1 MDGDFLNKDNV
12 CGQNLLRL
20 TSRGSAIIAELLRL
34 AGNIPEVFQG
44 PDRIRDPE
52 QRKYLDVLFDFQYL
66 KEPEDFERKINADVN
81 LLDLDQEFQENHE
94 EILQRFYLLFESIW
108 KYQQDFAKFI
118 EDVKSGFYIQHSI
131 DDILQEIDGKQLL
144 SEALYLYGVMLLFLE
159 EKMPGYIREKMLI
172 AIYRF
177 NGEGKLENIDDV
189 CKLCRNTGY
198 IPGAGGK
205 KPKNHP
211 EALFGRFAP
220 DPKFVR
226 LVIGSLRTDDV
237 YMMANSFP
245 NPDHRSTRFAGQ
257 ASMLYIILFFAPD
270 MLQKEKAAMREIVDK
285 YFNDNWVIPIYMG
298 YLVDLMNE
306 WANYPAAKA
315 ALDNVINIQFVK
327 QLNDKNM
334 ALMQSTLD
342 ELKVF
347 LNEGVLQQD
356 YVLDHMTELM
366 NCVRSCNVSLR
377 WRLLHR
383 RCSNESL
390 RKLVAESV
398 SPQIV
403 MTLLLNTSQLEYI
416 LKEMLQQLLDAKDL
430 AWTEGKAAAAGRM
443 VELSEYFTGEKALT
457 RVKRDENMMKWFAG
471 LGEKVNAL
479 NLEEDHATS
488 TGRKI
493 QGIIAALE
501 DVEQFEA
508 VDTNLQ
514 IKSFLNEV
522 RDILR
527 QMIRT
532 VNIKNEIIHILDN
545 VSDLSYAWGTL
556 SDYLDVFHERI
567 RRDPSSVVLLRA
579 TFLKTASILDVP
591 LVRITAIDSPDAES
605 VAEYY
610 SSELVEFVRMVLEV
624 IPVSVFRVLSEIEQ
638 IQTHR
643 MPPIPIRLEA
653 KDLKDYA
660 QLDLRF
666 ELSKLTHQVSV
677 FTEGVLVMEKTLL
690 GVIQVEPRQILQEG
704 LRRELVRQIATA
716 MHNNLTFKEMT
727 PEEINTNISKLA
739 ATLDGLKRSIEY
751 LQDYIDIAGLKMYQQ
766 EMARVINYNT
776 EQEANRYLKKKTF
789 DNASRYQNKAI
800 PIPRLV
806 SSVGADGAINFTGR
820 VMSALLLITDSTRTI
835 YAPECSAW
843 FLHSAPDEKK
853 PLPTAEI
860 CGIRTFA
867 LLERSLGVIGLRS
880 LDRLFSFRTVH
891 ELNSFLKFYASDVH
905 PFRTLLDQVREA
917 IFPEYR
923 TVPNATKLYSNA
935 MKKVEKLMFPLLKHI
950 RRIGQSQL
958 IRRQIANVLQF
969 GCQLDAHLLHQ
980 ALDTFNRGLLTD
992 VRRHYQQPD
1001 KNPYPSEGNPL
1012 LFEASVL
1019 SEACG
1024 LDDPLNKIYITSQP
1038 LEGLPVLLFL
1048 FLLTYLPKVRARQF
1062 DSNFFPHH
1070 RHHSPFTK
1078 LDYDPNFG
1086 ALIRK
1091 KSNVAFDGIPLA
1103 VGLACLLKQFHPA
1116 ATRKLLAYLGQF
1128 VRTTI
1133 QSVFSEVDTKVVE
1146 VPREI
1151 LNTLIFMEQFC
1162 HAASVPRSVMHSF
1175 VPPYISDAIK
1185 FAPTS

>member
-1 MDGDFLNKDNV
+1 MLTCGLTGRMEDFLAPDNV

-34 AGNIPEVFQG
+34 SANIPEVFLG

-52 QRKYLDVLFDFQYL
+52 QLKYLAVLFDFQYL
-66 KEPEDFERKINADVN
+66 KEPEDFERKINASVD

-94 EILQRFYLLFESIW
+94 DILDRFYQLFESIW
-108 KYQQDFAKFI
+108 KYQQDFAKYI
-118 EDVKSGFYIQHSI
+118 DDVSSGFYIQHSI

-144 SEALYLYGVMLLFLE
+144 SEALYLYGVMLLLLE
-159 EKMPGYIREKMLI
+159 EKMPGYVREKMLI

-177 NGEGKLENIDDV
+177 NGEGKLENIDEV

-198 IPGAGGK
+198 IPGSGSGAK

-220 DPKFVR
+220 DPKMVR

-257 ASMLYIILFFAPD
+257 ATMLYIILFFAPD
-270 MLQKEKAAMREIVDK
+270 MLHKEKATMREIVDK

-298 YLVDLMNE
+298 HLVDLMNE

-315 ALDNVINIQFVK
+315 ALDNVINMQFVK

-334 ALMQSTLD
+334 ALMQATLD

-356 YVLDHMTELM
+356 YVLDHLTALM

-383 RCSNESL
+383 RCSSEAL
-390 RKLVAESV
+390 RKLIAESV

-403 MTLLLNTSQLEYI
+403 MTLLLNASQLEYI
-416 LKEMLQQLLDAKDL
+416 LKDMLQQLLDAKDL
-430 AWTEGKAAAAGRM
+430 AWTEGKAAAADRM
-443 VELSEYFTGEKALT
+443 DELSEYFTGEKALT
-457 RVKRDENMMKWFAG
+457 RMKRDENMMKWFSG
-471 LGEKVNAL
+471 LGDKVRSL

-610 SSELVEFVRMVLEV
+610 SGELVEFVRMVLEV

-638 IQTHR
+638 IQTHHLAV
-643 MPPIPIRLEA
+643 IPIRLEA
-653 KDLKDYA
+653 KDLKEYA

-666 ELSKLTHQVSV
+666 QLSKLTHQVSI

-716 MHNNLTFKEMT
+716 MHRDLTFREMT
-727 PEEINTNISKLA
+727 REEINTNISKLA

-789 DNASRYQNKAI
+789 DSASRYQNKAI
-800 PIPRLV
+800 PIPRLT
-806 SSVGADGAINFTGR
+806 SGGLGADDSGAINFTGR
-820 VMSALLLITDSTRTI
+820 VMSAVLFLTDSTRTI

-843 FLHSAPDEKK
+843 FTHSSPDEKVK
-853 PLPTAEI
+853 AKTTEV

-891 ELNSFLKFYASDVH
+891 ELNLFLKFYATDVH

-935 MKKVEKLMFPLLKHI
+935 MKKVEKLMLPLLKHI

-1001 KNPYPSEGNPL
+1001 KHPYPAEGNPL
-1012 LFEASVL
+1012 LFEATVL

-1038 LEGLPVLLFL
+1038 LEGLPVLLLL
-1048 FLLTYLPKVRARQF
+1048 FLLTYLPKVRQ
-1062 DSNFFPHH
+1062 
-1070 RHHSPFTK
+1070 K
-1078 LDYDPNFG
+1078 
-1086 ALIRK
+1086 
-1091 KSNVAFDGIPLA
+1091 
-1103 VGLACLLKQFHPA
+1103 
-1116 ATRKLLAYLGQF
+1116 
-1128 VRTTI
+1128 
-1133 QSVFSEVDTKVVE
+1133 
-1146 VPREI
+1146 I
-1151 LNTLIFMEQFC
+1151 L
-1162 HAASVPRSVMHSF
+1162 
-1175 VPPYISDAIK
+1175 
-1185 FAPTS
+1185 

>member
-1 MDGDFLNKDNV
+1 MDFLAADNV

-34 AGNIPEVFQG
+34 SGNIPEVFTG

-52 QRKYLDVLFDFQYL
+52 QKKYLEVLCDFQYL
-66 KEPEDFERKINADVN
+66 KEPEEFERKLNSNVD

-94 EILQRFYLLFESIW
+94 EILDRFYQLFESIW
-108 KYQQDFAKFI
+108 KYQLDFAKFI
-118 EDVKSGFYIQHSI
+118 EDVQSGFYIQHSI

-144 SEALYLYGVMLLFLE
+144 SEALYLYGVMLLLLE
-159 EKMPGYIREKMLI
+159 EKIPGFIREKMLI

-177 NGEGKLENIDDV
+177 NGEGKLENIDNV

-198 IPGAGGK
+198 IPGSGSQSK

-211 EALFGRFAP
+211 EALFARFAP
-220 DPKFVR
+220 DPKFIR
-226 LVIGSLRTDDV
+226 LVVGCLRTDDV

-257 ASMLYIILFFAPD
+257 ASMLYVILYFAPD
-270 MLQKEKAAMREIVDK
+270 MMHKEKAAMREIVDK
-285 YFNDNWVIPIYMG
+285 YFNDNWVIPVYMG
-298 YLVDLMNE
+298 YLVDLNSE
-306 WANYPAAKA
+306 WANYPSAKA
-315 ALDNVINIQFVK
+315 ALENVINTQFVK

-334 ALMQSTLD
+334 ELMKATLD

-347 LNEGVLQQD
+347 LNEGVLQHD

-383 RCSNESL
+383 RCSNEAL
-390 RKLVAESV
+390 RKLIVDSV
-398 SPQIV
+398 SPQVV
-403 MTLLLNTSQLEYI
+403 MTLLLNTSQLEYM

-430 AWTEGKAAAAGRM
+430 AWTEGKSAAADRM
-443 VELSEYFTGEKALT
+443 DELSEYFTGEKALT
-457 RVKRDENMMKWFAG
+457 RVKRDENMMKWFSG
-471 LGEKVNAL
+471 LGEKVRAL

-556 SDYLDVFHERI
+556 SDYLDIFHERI

-591 LVRITAIDSPDAES
+591 LVRITTIDSPDAES

-653 KDLKDYA
+653 KDLKEYA
-660 QLDLRF
+660 HLDLRF

-716 MHNNLTFKEMT
+716 MHNDLSFREMSQA
-727 PEEINTNISKLA
+727 EINTNISKLA

-789 DNASRYQNKAI
+789 DSASRYQNKAI
-800 PIPRLV
+800 PIPRFV
-806 SSVGADGAINFTGR
+806 SSVNSQDDNFGAINFTGR
-820 VMSALLLITDSTRTI
+820 VMSAVLFLTDSTRTV
-835 YAPECSAW
+835 YAPESSAW
-843 FLHSAPDEKK
+843 FSHSAPDEKK
-853 PLPTAEI
+853 PTPTTEV

-880 LDRLFSFRTVH
+880 LDRLFAFRTVH
-891 ELNSFLKFYASDVH
+891 EFNLFLKFYANDVH

-917 IFPEYR
+917 LFPEYR
-923 TVPNATKLYSNA
+923 TVSNATKLYANA
-935 MKKVEKLMFPLLKHI
+935 MKKVEKLMLPLLKHI

-958 IRRQIANVLQF
+958 IRRQISNVLQF

-980 ALDTFNRGLLTD
+980 ALDTFSRGLITD

-1001 KNPYPSEGNPL
+1001 KYSYPSEGNPL
-1012 LFEASVL
+1012 LPETAAL
-1019 SEACG
+1019 CEACG
-1024 LDDPLNKIYITSQP
+1024 LDDPLSKIYITSQP

-1048 FLLTYLPKVRARQF
+1048 FLLTYLPKVR
-1062 DSNFFPHH
+1062 SSGGHI
-1070 RHHSPFTK
+1070 T
-1078 LDYDPNFG
+1078 
-1086 ALIRK
+1086 
-1091 KSNVAFDGIPLA
+1091 
-1103 VGLACLLKQFHPA
+1103 
-1116 ATRKLLAYLGQF
+1116 
-1128 VRTTI
+1128 
-1133 QSVFSEVDTKVVE
+1133 
-1146 VPREI
+1146 
-1151 LNTLIFMEQFC
+1151 
-1162 HAASVPRSVMHSF
+1162 
-1175 VPPYISDAIK
+1175 
-1185 FAPTS
+1185 

>member
-1 MDGDFLNKDNV
+1 MSSSSGGGSSSDFLHESNV
-12 CGQNLLRL
+12 CGRNLLRL

-34 AGNIPEVFQG
+34 AGNIPDVFL
-44 PDRIRDPE
+44 PERIRDPE
-52 QRKYLDVLFDFQYL
+52 QRKYLEVLFDFQYL
-66 KEPEDFERKINADVN
+66 REPEDFERKINSNVD
-81 LLDLDQEFQENHE
+81 LLDVDQEFQENHE
-94 EILQRFYLLFESIW
+94 EILDRFYQLFESIW

-118 EDVKSGFYIQHSI
+118 EDVTSGFYIQHSI
-131 DDILQEIDGKQLL
+131 EDILQEIDGKQLL
-144 SEALYLYGVMLLFLE
+144 SETLYLYGVMLLLLE
-159 EKMPGYIREKMLI
+159 EKIPGFVREKMLI
-172 AIYRF
+172 AVYRF
-177 NGEGKLENIDDV
+177 NGEGKLENIDEV

-211 EALFGRFAP
+211 EALFARFPP
-220 DPKFVR
+220 DSQFVR

-245 NPDHRSTRFAGQ
+245 NPDHRSTRFATQ

-270 MLQKEKAAMREIVDK
+270 LLHKEKAAMREIVDK
-285 YFNDNWVIPIYMG
+285 YFNDNWVIPVYMG
-298 YLVDLMNE
+298 HLVDLTTE
-306 WANYPAAKA
+306 WAHYPAAKA
-315 ALDNVINIQFVK
+315 ALDNVINVQFVK
-327 QLNDKNM
+327 SLNEKNM
-334 ALMQSTLD
+334 ALLSSTLD

-356 YVLDHMTELM
+356 YVLDHMTELI

-383 RCSNESL
+383 RCNTDAL
-390 RKLVAESV
+390 RKIIAESV
-398 SPQIV
+398 SPQVV

-416 LKEMLQQLLDAKDL
+416 LKDMLQQLLDAKDL
-430 AWTEGKAAAAGRM
+430 AWTEGKAAAADRM

-457 RVKRDENMMKWFAG
+457 RVKRDENMMKWFSG
-471 LGEKVNAL
+471 LGEKVRAL

-591 LVRITAIDSPDAES
+591 LVRITAMDSPDAES

-610 SSELVEFVRMVLEV
+610 SSELVEFVRIVLEI
-624 IPVSVFRVLSEIEQ
+624 IPVSVFRVLKEIEQ

-653 KDLKDYA
+653 KDLKEYA

-716 MHNNLTFKEMT
+716 MHNDLSFREMT
-727 PEEINTNISKLA
+727 KEEINTNISKLA

-789 DNASRYQNKAI
+789 DSASRYQNKAI

-806 SSVGADGAINFTGR
+806 SSSAGASDDSGAINFTGR
-820 VMSALLLITDSTRTI
+820 VMSAILFLTDSTRTI

-843 FLHSAPDEKK
+843 FSHSAPDEKK
-853 PLPTAEI
+853 PTPTVEV
-860 CGIRTFA
+860 CGVRTFA

-880 LDRLFSFRTVH
+880 LDRLFAFRTVH
-891 ELNSFLKFYASDVH
+891 ELNSFLKFYSMDVH

-917 IFPEYR
+917 FFPEYR

-935 MKKVEKLMFPLLKHI
+935 MKKVEKLMLPLLKHI

-969 GCQLDAHLLHQ
+969 GCQLDAHLLYQ

-992 VRRHYQQPD
+992 VRRHYQKPD
-1001 KNPYPSEGNPL
+1001 KAPYPADGNPL
-1012 LFEASVL
+1012 MFEASL
-1019 SEACG
+1019 LLEACG
-1024 LDDPLNKIYITSQP
+1024 LDDPLSKIYITSTP

-1048 FLLTYLPKVRARQF
+1048 FLLTYLPKVRVQCTTF
-1062 DSNFFPHH
+1062 LSSHH
-1070 RHHSPFTK
+1070 
-1078 LDYDPNFG
+1078 
-1086 ALIRK
+1086 
-1091 KSNVAFDGIPLA
+1091 V
-1103 VGLACLLKQFHPA
+1103 
-1116 ATRKLLAYLGQF
+1116 
-1128 VRTTI
+1128 
-1133 QSVFSEVDTKVVE
+1133 
-1146 VPREI
+1146 
-1151 LNTLIFMEQFC
+1151 
-1162 HAASVPRSVMHSF
+1162 
-1175 VPPYISDAIK
+1175 
-1185 FAPTS
+1185 